1 MVIIYGAVRLA
12 ARPPSDNVMVPIGH
26 SAFFA
31 PLRFVL
37 SKCHWHLLRTAVGN
51 FKWPNAVTIAAAGRE

>member
-37 SKCHWHLLRTAVGN
+37 SKCHWHLG
-51 FKWPNAVTIAAAGRE
+51 PP